1 MIRLKTKILALT
13 SLLSVIVPGVVTPS
27 ESTQDLNNPPTIET
41 KMKFSG
47 GAGPTQKSIPPK
59 PHHVKKRKTQDSAAI
74 KKSVEQAG
82 GTAPRTGET
91 DVKYA
96 PPGIVD
102 VLKGNDAGKQNT
114 GSPDHVPGTT
124 GTSGQ

>member
-1 MIRLKTKILALT
+1 VIRLKTRVLALT
-13 SLLSVIVPGVVTPS
+13 SLLYAIVPAVVRAS
-27 ESTQDLNNPPTIET
+27 DSTQDPNNPPTIEA

-47 GAGPTQKSIPPK
+47 GAGPTQTIPPK
-59 PHHVKKRKTQDSAAI
+59 PHHSQKRKTHDSAAI
-74 KKSVEQAG
+74 KKSVAQAG
-82 GTAPRTGET
+82 GTLPRTGET
-91 DVKYA
+91 DVKYS